1 MRYRH
6 AGTWIA
12 VAVVAAVAGGMFTAS
27 VGRLAG
33 QTNQPERPDR
43 IEGRPNFSGIWQA
56 NNEANWD
63 LESHAARP
71 AMITQPGAYP
81 YDYARLP
88 APPVV
93 ALGAVASVPGSL
105 GVVQGDGRIPYT
117 PEALARKQ
125 ENVENWVDRDPEIR
139 CFLPGI
145 PRAMY
150 MPHPFEITQSTNKIH
165 MAFAYTATART
176 IHMDEVELPPDY
188 TWMGH
193 SLGRW
198 EGDTLVVEVTNFRDN
213 GWFDRA
219 GNHHTAA
226 LRLEERFTLIAPNV
240 IDYEVTI
247 EDPNVPSPVRG
258 RSRCPS
264 IAVWNRTCSSWSSA
278 ARSSPRS
285 SCTAICARSRWS
297 PTGRAPRWKSTSRG
311 RSRRGTRS
319 TTGTRAEPVRR
330 ASRAAVD
337 RHPLPA
343 SESSVRR
350 TRFSTSGTL

>member
-6 AGTWIA
+6 VPTLSA
-12 VAVVAAVAGGMFTAS
+12 VAVVAAVAGGIFTVS
-27 VGRLAG
+27 IGRLAG
-33 QTNQPERPDR
+33 QTNRPERPER

-71 AMITQPGAYP
+71 AMITQPGVYP
-81 YDYARLP
+81 YEYAQLP

-176 IHMDEVELPPDY
+176 IHMDEVEQPPDF

-193 SLGRW
+193 SVGRW
-198 EGDTLVVEVTNFRDN
+198 EGDTLVVEVDNFPDN

-219 GNHHTAA
+219 GNHHSGA
-226 LRLEERFTLIAPNV
+226 LRLEERFTLATPNV
-240 IDYEVTI
+240 INYEVTI
-247 EDPNVPSPVRG
+247 EDPNTFTRPWQIAMPLYRRMEPNMQLLEFRCQEFAEEFMYGHLRTTPLVTHWESATMEIDVTRKIPEG
-258 RSRCPS
+258 DAFYDWYSR
-264 IAVWNRTCSSWSSA
+264 
-278 ARSSPRS
+278 
-285 SCTAICARSRWS
+285 
-297 PTGRAPRWKSTSRG
+297 
-311 RSRRGTRS
+311 
-319 TTGTRAEPVRR
+319 
-330 ASRAAVD
+330 
-337 RHPLPA
+337 
-343 SESSVRR
+343 
-350 TRFSTSGTL
+350 

>member
-6 AGTWIA
+6 AVTLIA
-12 VAVVAAVAGGMFTAS
+12 VALVAAVAGGMFTAS
-27 VGRLAG
+27 GGRLAG

-125 ENVENWVDRDPEIR
+125 ENAENWVDRDPEIR

-240 IDYEVTI
+240 INYEVTI
-247 EDPNVPSPVRG
+247 EDPNVFTRPWQIAMPLYRRMEPNMQLLEFRCQEFAEEFMYGHLRKEPLVTHWESATMEIDVTRKIPEG
-258 RSRCPS
+258 DAFYDWYSR
-264 IAVWNRTCSSWSSA
+264 
-278 ARSSPRS
+278 
-285 SCTAICARSRWS
+285 
-297 PTGRAPRWKSTSRG
+297 
-311 RSRRGTRS
+311 
-319 TTGTRAEPVRR
+319 
-330 ASRAAVD
+330 
-337 RHPLPA
+337 
-343 SESSVRR
+343 
-350 TRFSTSGTL
+350 

>member
-6 AGTWIA
+6 AAMYIA
-12 VAVVAAVAGGMFTAS
+12 VALVAAVAGGILTVSS
-27 VGRLAG
+27 VRLSG
-33 QTNQPERPDR
+33 QANRPERPER

-71 AMITQPGAYP
+71 AMITQPGVYP
-81 YDYARLP
+81 YEYARLP

-176 IHMDEVELPPDY
+176 IHMDEVELPPDF

-193 SLGRW
+193 SVGRW
-198 EGDTLVVEVTNFRDN
+198 EGDTLVVEVDNFRDN

-219 GNHHTAA
+219 GNHHSGA
-226 LRLEERFTLIAPNV
+226 LRLEERFTLATPNV
-240 IDYEVTI
+240 INYEVTI
-247 EDPNVPSPVRG
+247 EDPNTFARPWQIAMPLYRRMEPNMQLLEFRCQEFAEEFMYGHLRTTPLVTHWESATMEIDVTRKIPEG
-258 RSRCPS
+258 DAFYDWYSR
-264 IAVWNRTCSSWSSA
+264 
-278 ARSSPRS
+278 
-285 SCTAICARSRWS
+285 
-297 PTGRAPRWKSTSRG
+297 
-311 RSRRGTRS
+311 
-319 TTGTRAEPVRR
+319 
-330 ASRAAVD
+330 
-337 RHPLPA
+337 
-343 SESSVRR
+343 
-350 TRFSTSGTL
+350 

>member
-6 AGTWIA
+6 AAMFIA
-12 VAVVAAVAGGMFTAS
+12 VALVAAVAGGILTVSS
-27 VGRLAG
+27 VRLSG
-33 QTNQPERPDR
+33 QANRPERPER

-71 AMITQPGAYP
+71 AMITQPGVYP
-81 YDYARLP
+81 YEYARLP
-88 APPVV
+88 AAPVV

-165 MAFAYTATART
+165 MAFTYTATART

-193 SLGRW
+193 SVGRW
-198 EGDTLVVEVTNFRDN
+198 EGDTLVVEVDNFRDN

-219 GNHHTAA
+219 GNHHSGA
-226 LRLEERFTLIAPNV
+226 LRLEERFTLATPNV
-240 IDYEVTI
+240 INYEVTI
-247 EDPNVPSPVRG
+247 EDPNTFTRPWQIAMPLYRRMEPNMQLLEFRCQEFAEEFMYGHLRTTPLVTHWESATMEIDVTRKIPEG
-258 RSRCPS
+258 DAFYDWYSR
-264 IAVWNRTCSSWSSA
+264 
-278 ARSSPRS
+278 
-285 SCTAICARSRWS
+285 
-297 PTGRAPRWKSTSRG
+297 
-311 RSRRGTRS
+311 
-319 TTGTRAEPVRR
+319 
-330 ASRAAVD
+330 
-337 RHPLPA
+337 
-343 SESSVRR
+343 
-350 TRFSTSGTL
+350 

>member
-6 AGTWIA
+6 VPTLSA
-12 VAVVAAVAGGMFTAS
+12 VAVVAAVAGGIFTVS
-27 VGRLAG
+27 IGRLAG
-33 QTNQPERPDR
+33 QTNRPERPER

-71 AMITQPGAYP
+71 AMITQPGVYP
-81 YDYARLP
+81 YEYAQLP

-176 IHMDEVELPPDY
+176 IHMDAVEEPPDF

-193 SLGRW
+193 SVGRW
-198 EGDTLVVEVTNFRDN
+198 EGDTLVVEVDNFPDN

-219 GNHHTAA
+219 GNHHSGA
-226 LRLEERFTLIAPNV
+226 LRLEERFTLATPNV
-240 IDYEVTI
+240 INYEVTI
-247 EDPNVPSPVRG
+247 EDPNTFTRPWRIAMPLYRRMEPNMQLLEFRCQEFAEEFMYGHLRTTPLVTHWESATMEIDVTRKIPEG
-258 RSRCPS
+258 DAFYDWYSR
-264 IAVWNRTCSSWSSA
+264 
-278 ARSSPRS
+278 
-285 SCTAICARSRWS
+285 
-297 PTGRAPRWKSTSRG
+297 
-311 RSRRGTRS
+311 
-319 TTGTRAEPVRR
+319 
-330 ASRAAVD
+330 
-337 RHPLPA
+337 
-343 SESSVRR
+343 
-350 TRFSTSGTL
+350 

>member
-33 QTNQPERPDR
+33 QHNQPERPDR

-105 GVVQGDGRIPYT
+105 GVVQDDGRIPYT

-247 EDPNVPSPVRG
+247 EDPNVFTRPWQISMPLYRRMEPNMQLLEFRCQEFAEEFMYGHLRTTPLVTHWESATMEIDVTRKIPEG
-258 RSRCPS
+258 DAFYDWYSR
-264 IAVWNRTCSSWSSA
+264 
-278 ARSSPRS
+278 
-285 SCTAICARSRWS
+285 
-297 PTGRAPRWKSTSRG
+297 
-311 RSRRGTRS
+311 
-319 TTGTRAEPVRR
+319 
-330 ASRAAVD
+330 
-337 RHPLPA
+337 
-343 SESSVRR
+343 
-350 TRFSTSGTL
+350 

>member
-240 IDYEVTI
+240 INYEVTI
-247 EDPNVPSPVRG
+247 EDPNTFTRPWQIAMPLYRRMEPNMQLLEFRCQEFAEEFMYGHTAQGAAGYPLGERHDGNRCHAEDPGGGRVLRVVLALSPL
-258 RSRCPS
+258 
-264 IAVWNRTCSSWSSA
+264 N
-278 ARSSPRS
+278 
-285 SCTAICARSRWS
+285 
-297 PTGRAPRWKSTSRG
+297 
-311 RSRRGTRS
+311 
-319 TTGTRAEPVRR
+319 
-330 ASRAAVD
+330 
-337 RHPLPA
+337 
-343 SESSVRR
+343 
-350 TRFSTSGTL
+350 

>member
-125 ENVENWVDRDPEIR
+125 ENAANWVDRDPEIR

-247 EDPNVPSPVRG
+247 EDPNVFTRPWQISMPLYRRMEPNMQLLEFRCQEFAEEFMYGHLRTTPLVTHWESATMEIDVTRKIPEG
-258 RSRCPS
+258 DAFYDWYSR
-264 IAVWNRTCSSWSSA
+264 
-278 ARSSPRS
+278 
-285 SCTAICARSRWS
+285 
-297 PTGRAPRWKSTSRG
+297 
-311 RSRRGTRS
+311 
-319 TTGTRAEPVRR
+319 
-330 ASRAAVD
+330 
-337 RHPLPA
+337 
-343 SESSVRR
+343 
-350 TRFSTSGTL
+350 

>member
-6 AGTWIA
+6 AAMYIA
-12 VAVVAAVAGGMFTAS
+12 VALVAAVAGGILTMSS
-27 VGRLAG
+27 VRLSG
-33 QTNQPERPDR
+33 QANRPERPER

-71 AMITQPGAYP
+71 AMIAQPGVYP
-81 YDYARLP
+81 YEYARLP

-117 PEALARKQ
+117 PEALVRKQ

-176 IHMDEVELPPDY
+176 IHMDEVEQPPDF

-193 SLGRW
+193 SVGRW
-198 EGDTLVVEVTNFRDN
+198 EGDTLVVEVDNFPDN

-219 GNHHTAA
+219 GNHHSGAV
-226 LRLEERFTLIAPNV
+226 RLDERFTLVTPNV
-240 IDYEVTI
+240 INYEVTI
-247 EDPNVPSPVRG
+247 EDPNTFTRPWQIAMPLYRRMEPNMQLLEFRCQEFAEEFMYGHLRKEPLVTHWESATMEIDVTRKIPEG
-258 RSRCPS
+258 DAFYDWYSR
-264 IAVWNRTCSSWSSA
+264 
-278 ARSSPRS
+278 
-285 SCTAICARSRWS
+285 
-297 PTGRAPRWKSTSRG
+297 
-311 RSRRGTRS
+311 
-319 TTGTRAEPVRR
+319 
-330 ASRAAVD
+330 
-337 RHPLPA
+337 
-343 SESSVRR
+343 
-350 TRFSTSGTL
+350 

>member
-176 IHMDEVELPPDY
+176 IHMDEVEQPPDF

-193 SLGRW
+193 SVGRW
-198 EGDTLVVEVTNFRDN
+198 EGDTLVVEVDNFPDN

-219 GNHHTAA
+219 GNHHSGA
-226 LRLEERFTLIAPNV
+226 LRLEERFTLATPNV
-240 IDYEVTI
+240 INYEVTI
-247 EDPNVPSPVRG
+247 EDPNTFTRPWQIAMPLYRRMEPNMQLLEFRCQEFAEEFMYGHLRTTPLVTHWESATMEIDVTRKIPEG
-258 RSRCPS
+258 DAFYDWYSR
-264 IAVWNRTCSSWSSA
+264 
-278 ARSSPRS
+278 
-285 SCTAICARSRWS
+285 
-297 PTGRAPRWKSTSRG
+297 
-311 RSRRGTRS
+311 
-319 TTGTRAEPVRR
+319 
-330 ASRAAVD
+330 
-337 RHPLPA
+337 
-343 SESSVRR
+343 
-350 TRFSTSGTL
+350 